1 MIYTGSHQDEN
12 KDEGCV
18 TSIFGLQHKNSKSRL
33 EEGDGGVCVLDSLN

>member
-18 TSIFGLQHKNSKSRL
+18 IGIFGLQHKNSESRL
-33 EEGDGGVCVLDSLN
+33 EKGGWRCVSSTH